1 MKLNNKGWGLSTLL
15 ICFCIILIFLVISV
29 YYAYRFS
36 EKIDKDIEPDN
47 SDNIVIDYYK
57 NLENNINSA
66 ILNYINNGQII
77 VNNGSTMMLGLT
89 DLRELGFT
97 ENIIDKVTRNECS
110 GYVIIKNINNVMDI
124 NSYLKCDNYITEG
137 YNG

>member
-66 ILNYINNGQII
+66 ILNSAPYNNYTVKNIINNA
-77 VNNGSTMMLGLT
+77 T
-89 DLRELGFT
+89 DE
-97 ENIIDKVTRNECS
+97 
-110 GYVIIKNINNVMDI
+110 IKTYN
-124 NSYLKCDNYITEG
+124 YL
-137 YNG
+137 YNKYQKSN